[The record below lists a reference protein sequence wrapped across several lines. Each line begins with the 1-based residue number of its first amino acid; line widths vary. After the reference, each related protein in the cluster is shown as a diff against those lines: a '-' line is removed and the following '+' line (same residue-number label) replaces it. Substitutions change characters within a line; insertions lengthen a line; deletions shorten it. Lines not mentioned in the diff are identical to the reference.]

1 MNTSDDPL
9 GQEFDSIEVDP
20 TSAPTPATSD
30 NAPAPAAP
38 LATAPETDLQP
49 GYYLLSDADGRFVV
63 DRQIGVIS
71 VKDDSTIEAE
81 RNAVH
86 TVRMRVVEQSGASY
100 DMDMP
105 LRITGRV
112 PQLVG
117 GEDFA
122 FTAETA
128 PAPSVRAVGPPAV
141 PWWSFAAPS
150 GVSAPAIIG
159 GDAEAPYG
167 AVLQASLPTTEID
180 FIPLV
185 LADEPPAPAPTHADW
200 AI

>member
-1 MNTSDDPL
+1 MMPTLDPL
-9 GQEFDSIEVDP
+9 AQEFDSIEVDP
-20 TSAPTPATSD
+20 TSAPTPEASH
-30 NAPAPAAP
+30 NAPVPAA
-38 LATAPETDLQP
+38 LTAAAPETDLQP

-71 VKDDSTIEAE
+71 VKDDATIEAE

-86 TVRMRVVEQSGASY
+86 TVRMRVVEPSGASY
-100 DMDMP
+100 DIDMP
-105 LRITGRV
+105 LRISGRV

-122 FTAETA
+122 FTAETT
-128 PAPSVRAVGPPAV
+128 PASSVRAVAPPAV
-141 PWWSFAAPS
+141 PWWSFAALS
-150 GVSAPAIIG
+150 GVSAPATIG
-159 GDAEAPYG
+159 CDADAPYG
-167 AVLQASLPTTEID
+167 AVLQASLPVTEID

-185 LADEPPAPAPTHADW
+185 LADEPPPPAPTHAAW